1 MDNKTFIS
9 HLSKQMNC
17 ETKVTQDLVAAFADV
32 LRSKAAD
39 LDTIA
44 IPGFG
49 NFVAM
54 KKQEK
59 ITIDPETGKR
69 ILIPPCVSLQFVAGS
84 MLKKNLKNE

>member
-9 HLSKQMNC
+9 HLSKKMDR
-17 ETKVTQDLVAAFADV
+17 EPKVTQDLVAAFADV
-32 LRSKAAD
+32 LRDKAAD

-59 ITIDPETGKR
+59 ITVDAESGKR
-69 ILIPPCVSLQFVAGS
+69 MLLPPCITLQFVAGS
-84 MLKKNLKNE
+84 MLKKILKDE

>member
-9 HLSKQMNC
+9 HLSKKMDC
-17 ETKVTQDLVAAFADV
+17 EPKVAQELIAAFADI
-32 LRSKAAD
+32 LRGRAAD

-59 ITIDPETGKR
+59 IATDPKTGKR
-69 ILIPPCVSLQFVAGS
+69 MLMPPCITLQFVAGS
-84 MLKKNLKNE
+84 MLKKSLKNE